1 MPLSL
6 LPLPLS
12 LSLSLPP
19 SPLSLSLSHTHTHRV
34 HVSAYVQPT
43 VEEKSPL
50 RLALEIRKISGVVS
64 SQRSLCRVAGVVR
77 WL

>member
-1 MPLSL
+1 MTLSL

-12 LSLSLPP
+12 LLLSPSLPP
-19 SPLSLSLSHTHTHRV
+19 SVSLSHTHIRRV

-43 VEEKSPL
+43 VEEKTPL
-50 RLALEIRKISGVVS
+50 RLALEIRKIPGVVS